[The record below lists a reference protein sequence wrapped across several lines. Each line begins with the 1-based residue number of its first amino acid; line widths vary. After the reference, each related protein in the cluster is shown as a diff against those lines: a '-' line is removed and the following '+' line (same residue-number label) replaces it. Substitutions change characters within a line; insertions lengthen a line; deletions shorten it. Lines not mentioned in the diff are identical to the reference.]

1 MGLGHFS
8 VAAFFAGDFARV
20 ASVKMILT
28 AIAFHDFTRPGDAE
42 AFGERFVGFLFHK
55 KRSEYKVRES
65 FCQSSLAPRLA

>member
-1 MGLGHFS
+1 
-8 VAAFFAGDFARV
+8 
-20 ASVKMILT
+20 MILT